1 MTIAGGRS
9 SASPP
14 TATIAGVISL
24 VIPLR
29 AGGEGWWPN
38 VAPFADEFEVVVVD
52 GGAARAAAPPFS
64 ARMIALPGASRGAR
78 LDRGARESRGGAI
91 FFLHGDSRPPAGAR
105 GMIERAIESG
115 APAGCFLLQ
124 YDVESPALARIA
136 RWANRRTR
144 WARLPFGDQG
154 IFCTRE
160 AYLRSGGFRD
170 LPVCDDVDFVRR
182 LRRLPGF
189 AVLPAACETSSR
201 RYRRP
206 VRRVLVNA
214 AVLAGYF
221 AGVAP
226 AILERWYR
234 EDS

>member
-1 MTIAGGRS
+1 
-9 SASPP
+9 
-14 TATIAGVISL
+14 VISL

-29 AGGEGWWPN
+29 GGGEGWWSK
-38 VAPFADEFEVVVVD
+38 VAPLADDFEIVVVD
-52 GGAARAAAPPFS
+52 GGATRAADPPFS
-64 ARMIALPGASRGAR
+64 ARMIALPGMSRGAR
-78 LDRGARESRGGAI
+78 LDRGARASRGSAL
-91 FFLHGDSRPPAGAR
+91 FFLHGDSRPPDGAR
-105 GMIERAIESG
+105 GMIERAIEAG
-115 APAGCFLLQ
+115 APAGCFLLR
-124 YDVESPALARIA
+124 YDVESPALSRIA

-144 WARLPFGDQG
+144 WARLPYGDQG

-160 AYLRSGGFRD
+160 AYARTGGFRD

-189 AVLPAACETSSR
+189 AVLSAFCETSSQ

-206 VRRVLVNA
+206 ARRVLVNA

-226 AILERWYR
+226 STLERWYR
-234 EDS
+234 EDARSSGG